1 MNARTFEKLVVEERG
16 KRYALKLFVTGMSP
30 RSTEAVAI
38 VKRLCE
44 EILAG
49 NYDLEIVDLYQAPER
64 ARQEDVVAAPTLVR
78 KAPLPERRL
87 IGNLTN
93 LERLRAALTPAARE

>member
-1 MNARTFEKLVVEERG
+1 VNASAFEKLVVEERG
-16 KRYALKLFVTGMSP
+16 KRYVLRLFVTGMSP
-30 RSTEAVAI
+30 RSTEAVAV

-49 NYDLEIVDLYQAPER
+49 NYDLEVVDLYQTPER
-64 ARQEDVVAAPTLVR
+64 ARKEDVVAAPTLVR

-87 IGNLTN
+87 VGNLTN
-93 LERLRAALTPAARE
+93 LERLRAALGPGAKE